1 MTAKKAFR
9 RKIIYLVLLAVL
21 LIPLYWLGN
30 PAVQATGR
38 RGGVLAQLRE
48 QHGLSQ
54 TQLGEIDPTG
64 EAIKLAS
71 LGLRGVAANILWG
84 KAIEYKKK
92 KDWTNLSATVNQITK
107 IQPNF
112 ISVWLF
118 NGWNLSYNVSV
129 EFEQVKERY
138 HWVMRGIEFLREGIR
153 YNEREPRLLWEVGW
167 VLSNKIGKADER
179 RQYRYLFKHDEDF
192 HDGRPVEQRD
202 NWLVGKEWFQDA
214 EELGDEFGV
223 KMKGKGPLIYRSNAP
238 MCQMYYCEAI
248 EKEGKFKEAK
258 GGWNQAHQDWR
269 EYGDK
274 DIPTSSGVH
283 IRLNDKEVF
292 DENARELI
300 ARIDAIS
307 PETRQQLRRR
317 KVEALTD
324 EQRQAMETK
333 PEDRSAEQLA
343 LAAEAESLTTVTY
356 DEVAREI
363 PREEQKRKEAL
374 QLARQ
379 VAENQRNARRIDS
392 SRYIVNFDYWLLR
405 AELEQTDDALAAR
418 QLVFDGNT
426 AFGEGDLTTAK
437 QLYDEGMLAWRRVL
451 DAFPTMVIQP
461 TFGADLMDL
470 IDRYRYILDQLDKD
484 FPADFPLQD
493 IIEIHGAPR

>member
-1 MTAKKAFR
+1 MTARKSFR
-9 RKIIYLVLLAVL
+9 RKIIYLVVLAVL
-21 LIPLYWLGN
+21 LILLYGLGN
-30 PAVQATGR
+30 PAVRATDR
-38 RGGVLAQLRE
+38 PGGLLAQLRE

-54 TQLGEIDPTG
+54 TQLGEVDPTG

-129 EFEQVKERY
+129 EFEQVRERY

-153 YNEREPRLLWEVGW
+153 YNEREPRLLWEIGW

-179 RQYRYLFKHDEDF
+179 RQYRYLFKHDDDF
-192 HDGRPVEQRD
+192 NEGLPERDRD
-202 NWLVGKEWFQDA
+202 NWLVGKTWFQDA
-214 EELGDEFGV
+214 EARGDKYGV

-238 MCQMYYCEAI
+238 MCQMYYCDAI
-248 EKEGKFKEAK
+248 EKEGTFGDVARRQ
-258 GGWNQAHQDWR
+258 WNRAHLEWR

-274 DIPTSSGVH
+274 DIPTGSGVE

-307 PETRQQLRRR
+307 PEIRQQLRLR

-324 EQRQAMETK
+324 EHRQAMETK
-333 PEDRSAEQLA
+333 PEDRSAEQQA
-343 LAAEAESLTTVTY
+343 AVAEAELLTKVTY
-356 DEVAREI
+356 DEVARAI
-363 PREEQKRKEAL
+363 PRDKRKEAL

-379 VAENQRNARRIDS
+379 VAENQRNASRIAR

-418 QLVFDGNT
+418 KLVFDGNV

-437 QLYDEGMLAWRRVL
+437 QRYDEGLLAWRRVF
-451 DAFPTMVIQP
+451 DAFPAMINQP
-461 TFGADLMDL
+461 TFGSDLIDL
-470 IDRYRYILDQLDKD
+470 IDRYTYLLGQLDEE

-493 IIEIHGAPR
+493 IIEIYGDRQ